1 MAYMVRQMCC
11 YQRFI
16 TVCCGRGSASTYLR
30 LCCVSAVAVAVLHDA
45 ARLCIAI
52 TSSNHEVTA

>member
-1 MAYMVRQMCC
+1 MVRQMCC